1 MRSSRALQ
9 PCPAAP
15 VRRGWLA
22 LVCTLMLLATTATV
36 KAAGPS
42 GPDDMPDVG
51 AGAIEDHTIPRTPS
65 DFIYHE
71 VGWILFVYPRDAR
84 SRVEPL
90 IESANELRRTLG
102 DELGQAVLA
111 HLEVRVAADPE
122 QMAAFAPAGLQPPS
136 HASGAA
142 YARYRLIL
150 LSLISPNRASPR
162 DLEEVYRHE
171 VAHVALFDAVGG
183 NEVPTWFNEGYAIH
197 TSGERS
203 WARARTLWGASLSD
217 HLLPLSLLDG
227 PPAHGDEAALATAQ
241 SADFA
246 RFLTRR
252 QDHDRFK
259 QFIGRLERGKD
270 FQQALEVSYAS
281 SLRDLEQEWRDD
293 LDDRYSYVPLYLGV
307 GSSCLFLFAVVGVGL
322 VRRRNRRRQ
331 SKNPQR
337 AIPPERRRDDRREPP
352 VRVTLT
358 PRPTENLDLA
368 GLRREKARD
377 VPKVEHAGKWHTL
390 H

>member
-1 MRSSRALQ
+1 
-9 PCPAAP
+9 
-15 VRRGWLA
+15 
-22 LVCTLMLLATTATV
+22 
-36 KAAGPS
+36 
-42 GPDDMPDVG
+42 MPDVG
-51 AGAIEDHTIPRTPS
+51 AGALEDHTIPRTPP

-71 VGWILFVYPRDAR
+71 VDWILFVYPRDAR
-84 SRVEPL
+84 ARVEPL
-90 IESANELRRTLG
+90 IESATELRRTLR

-122 QMAAFAPAGLQPPS
+122 QMASFAPAGLAPPS
-136 HASGAA
+136 RVSGAA

-171 VAHVALFDAVGG
+171 LAHVALFDAVGG
-183 NEVPTWFNEGYAIH
+183 NDVPRWFNEGYAIH

-203 WARARTLWGASLSD
+203 WTRARTLWGASLSD
-217 HLLPLSLLDG
+217 HLLPLSRLDD
-227 PPAHGDEAALATAQ
+227 PAESELATAQ
-241 SADFA
+241 SANFA
-246 RFLTRR
+246 RFLLRR

-293 LDDRYSYVPLYLGV
+293 LDDRYSFVPLYLGA
-307 GSSCLFLFAVVGVGL
+307 GLSCLFFFGVVTAGL
-322 VRRRNRRRQ
+322 VRRRNQRR
-331 SKNPQR
+331 SKNAERVIATEQR
-337 AIPPERRRDDRREPP
+337 RADDRKEPP

-358 PRPTENLDLA
+358 PRPAESLDLA
-368 GLRREKARD
+368 ALRREKTRD